1 MPRAKAV
8 PGPVDRWSRV
18 AFRSGELAA
27 LCGTPRAANPHPPG
41 SPSAGSWSDGWRKRA
56 SPPAPIRKTA
66 ARGPTPTESDT
77 DMTLIDKLPAM
88 ADDALG
94 VLGANAERLAQTGT
108 AKQQKEAA
116 AVLPAIR
123 AELTTRRERKE
134 AEAPRRATGGR
145 KTAKAKAPKAA
156 DHTADQLGDR

>member
-1 MPRAKAV
+1 
-8 PGPVDRWSRV
+8 
-18 AFRSGELAA
+18 
-27 LCGTPRAANPHPPG
+27 
-41 SPSAGSWSDGWRKRA
+41 
-56 SPPAPIRKTA
+56 
-66 ARGPTPTESDT
+66 
-77 DMTLIDKLPAM
+77 MTLIDKLPAM

-145 KTAKAKAPKAA
+145 KTTKAKAPKAA